1 MRIPS
6 RNRKDFQG
14 GGREPFLSRSIFF
27 AQNRAWKR
35 AHTVAVLE
43 TAVDFGFMVTPQS
56 FLGFFSKSVASCS
69 NVMFSP
75 IKKKGFYCK
84 IGLVK
89 VTKAKVTATYTLTWV
104 LTFEGAPEMVIG
116 Y

>member
-1 MRIPS
+1 M
-6 RNRKDFQG
+6 
-14 GGREPFLSRSIFF
+14 
-27 AQNRAWKR
+27 
-35 AHTVAVLE
+35 LE

-104 LTFEGAPEMVIG
+104 LTFEGAGGVG
-116 Y
+116 NWYVLTF